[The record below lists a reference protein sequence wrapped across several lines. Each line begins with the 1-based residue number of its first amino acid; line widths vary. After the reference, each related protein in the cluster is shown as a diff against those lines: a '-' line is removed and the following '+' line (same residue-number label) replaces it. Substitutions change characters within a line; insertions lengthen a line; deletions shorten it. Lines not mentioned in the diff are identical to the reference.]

1 MEEQRNRARAAQKK
15 EIITLSDIGSDHPTV
30 FVGYDALATQAK
42 VAQIAKIKDR
52 TAIILDKSPCYAE
65 MGGQVGD
72 AALVTLGGRQWH
84 VTDTQKSGQTWL
96 HFLDGEDAP
105 EAGATIEIAV
115 DQARRDAIQRLSRL
129 RRHRAA
135 GPILLIFALFTIGTT
150 FQVASAVNNESTS
163 IADRAVTIEEGK
175 QIFLKGCSSCHGL
188 NAEGGQI
195 APSLIGVGAA
205 SVDFQV
211 ATGRMPMADMSVQ
224 AMRKDPVYNAEQVHA
239 LATYV
244 ASLAPGP
251 QVPGEELLNY
261 ERDGSVAEGGELFRT
276 NCAMCH
282 NFAAQGGAL
291 TQGKYAPTLMG
302 VEPRHIYEAMVT
314 GPQSMPVFSDKT
326 ITPEEKLSII
336 KWIKAAEAEPQLG
349 GAALG
354 RVGPVTEGLLVWTL
368 GIGLLIGVAVW
379 LAMKAR

>member
-1 MEEQRNRARAAQKK
+1 VK
-15 EIITLSDIGSDHPTV
+15 
-30 FVGYDALATQAK
+30 
-42 VAQIAKIKDR
+42 
-52 TAIILDKSPCYAE
+52 
-65 MGGQVGD
+65 
-72 AALVTLGGRQWH
+72 
-84 VTDTQKSGQTWL
+84 
-96 HFLDGEDAP
+96 
-105 EAGATIEIAV
+105 
-115 DQARRDAIQRLSRL
+115 RLSRL

-150 FQVASAVNNESTS
+150 FQVASAVNNETTS
-163 IADRAVTIEEGK
+163 IADRAVTMEEGK

-224 AMRKDPVYNAEQVHA
+224 AMRKPPIYNAEQVHA
-239 LATYV
+239 IATYV

-251 QVPGEELLNY
+251 QVPGEEQLNY

-282 NFAAQGGAL
+282 NFAGQGGAL
-291 TQGKYAPTLMG
+291 TQGKYAPTVMG
-302 VEPRHIYEAMVT
+302 VEPRHIYEAMIT

-326 ITPEEKLSII
+326 ITPEEKLSVI

-349 GAALG
+349 GASLG